1 MKLTYALALLGAS
14 ANAIKVPEVSLD
26 DLGQSL
32 TPQVEYPGDNCCYL
46 YEWAGFKGLR
56 EKVCHEGVRREF
68 WIMNETGDD
77 TWNDRMSSYYCGKN
91 VWYNMCRHGPNDC
104 TGVYN
109 VNSGAG
115 HHMNYDLGAF
125 LQNASYHVG
134 FEDEMSYMMM
144 GPYEPSEVG
153 AINLFQF
160 KGCTGKVTRVYWNP
174 NDPVG
179 GRYNGEDLRAL
190 GVSMNDITSIM
201 LPKGYYAALYNTD
214 DFVNELAGYQG
225 RYINDFT

>member
-1 MKLTYALALLGAS
+1 
-14 ANAIKVPEVSLD
+14 
-26 DLGQSL
+26 
-32 TPQVEYPGDNCCYL
+32 
-46 YEWAGFKGLR
+46 
-56 EKVCHEGVRREF
+56 
-68 WIMNETGDD
+68 
-77 TWNDRMSSYYCGKN
+77 
-91 VWYNMCRHGPNDC
+91 
-104 TGVYN
+104 
-109 VNSGAG
+109 
-115 HHMNYDLGAF
+115 
-125 LQNASYHVG
+125 
-134 FEDEMSYMMM
+134 MMM

-225 RYINDFT
+225 RYINDFTQEMECIELSDWGADNQLNSLKILKSDSLIGQWQAITSTES